1 MSLIGTAQFLAIV
14 DRLAAQYSQLS
25 TAYTEVNQPAT
36 AATLLVGTQQKATAE
51 LVGDDGLRIVLQA
64 LTPGVEGNSIKI
76 QSVVDGVDQEFA
88 AGYFGNEWVLYNATD
103 GSGDIATPMD
113 LLYQLCQEHPSLTAL
128 FEVKAVIFPVSL
140 IGQPATVLL
149 FGASEEETSFDLN
162 SFLSSS
168 ILEDIT
174 PFYGGFAE
182 DAFRVSALVTG
193 YTGREI
199 SLTLEAPTAGNQ
211 ELTITVTGKAIVVEL
226 ASNGLSE
233 TTTTAAELV
242 EALNADL
249 AASQLITASLVNGS
263 GTAVVAALEQ
273 TYLGVGYTGGLE
285 NVILSCTGGISNKD
299 LVSTVL
305 EAAQFLDESLTIT
318 NVANAGVGWTNLI
331 AGLEAHFALMSQTGL
346 LPGYLSDN
354 TLRVHRDFATLYL
367 SATGGAL
374 DAVSVFRPD
383 RVKLGKA
390 TVVGSTVVLSE
401 TSSLGTGT
409 GLVSTTNYAAQKLE
423 AVLTPASVK
432 AAETFLTGTAGLTF
446 TAKYAG
452 EEGNNIT
459 IEYREPSSHPSP
471 LTIEA
476 YPYSP
481 VTQSRQIIVHLET
494 DEDEEVVSTAL
505 EVKAALEA
513 DAVAS
518 EIIDVALVGNGSGV
532 VEGVAETALTDGV
545 GLDLTAGLNMTV
557 TVRTGASSTDTL
569 VIDHVRFSAGDPPL
583 TTQPLTPR
591 ARVTLNS
598 QFRVVA
604 VEAGLAGN
612 SITIEVV
619 NPGVPN
625 ASLGV
630 EIVGK
635 AITVSL
641 ATNGASS
648 ATTTLT
654 TLKAALDFYASE
666 LVYTDL
672 LISGATVVSTVAQTS
687 LSGGAAAPR
696 AFAVTAV
703 ALNGQLGTDS
713 DKVEFYQ
720 IVEREVTP

>member
-14 DRLAAQYSQLS
+14 DRLAAQYSQLN
-25 TAYTEVNQPAT
+25 TAYGEVNQTAT

-51 LVGDDGLRIVLQA
+51 LVGDDGLRIILEAV
-64 LTPGVEGNSIKI
+64 TPGVAGNSIKI
-76 QSVVDGVDQEFA
+76 QSVVDGVDQEFT
-88 AGYFGNEWVLYNATD
+88 AGYFGNEWVIYNATD
-103 GSGDIATPMD
+103 SSGDIATPMD
-113 LLYQLCQEHPSLTAL
+113 LLYALCTGHPTLTAL
-128 FEVKAVIFPVSL
+128 FEVKAVVFPVSL

-149 FGASEEETSFDLN
+149 FGASLEETNFNVD

-168 ILEDIT
+168 VLNDIT

-182 DAFRVSALVTG
+182 DAFRVSAIVTG

-199 SLTLEAPTAGNQ
+199 NLTLTAPTSGNQ
-211 ELTITVTGKAIVVEL
+211 ELTITVTNKDIVVAL

-233 TTTTAAELV
+233 VTTTAAELV
-242 EALNADL
+242 DALNDDL
-249 AASQLITASLVNGS
+249 EASQLIVASLVNGE
-263 GTAVVAALEQ
+263 GTAVVAPLEK

-285 NVILSCTGGISNKD
+285 NVILACTGGVSNKD

-305 EAAQFLDESLTIT
+305 EAAQFLDENLTIT

-354 TLRVHRDFATLYL
+354 SLRVHRDFATLYL
-367 SATGGAL
+367 SSTGSPL
-374 DAVSVFRPD
+374 DAVTVFRPD

-401 TSSLGTGT
+401 TSSLGAGT

-452 EEGNNIT
+452 TEGNNIT
-459 IEYREPSSHPSP
+459 VEYREPTSHPSP
-471 LTIEA
+471 LSVEV
-476 YPYSP
+476 YPFST
-481 VTQSRQIIVHLET
+481 VTQTRQIIVHLET
-494 DEDEEVVSTAL
+494 DEDEDVVSTAL

-513 DAVAS
+513 DALAS
-518 EIIDVALVGNGSGV
+518 EFIDVALVGNGSGV
-532 VEGVAETALTDGV
+532 VEGVAETALSDGV
-545 GLDLTAGLNMTV
+545 GLDLTADLNLTV
-557 TVRTGASSTDTL
+557 TVRTGASSTDTQ
-569 VIDHVRFSAGDPPL
+569 VIDHVRFVAGDAAQ

-591 ARVTLNS
+591 ARVTINS

-604 VEAGLAGN
+604 VETGTAGN
-612 SITIEVV
+612 QISIAVV

-625 ASLGV
+625 AALAV
-630 EIVGK
+630 NVVGK

-641 ATNGASS
+641 ATNGAGS

-654 TLKAALDFYASE
+654 TLKAALDFYASG

-672 LISGATVVSTVAQTS
+672 LISGATVVSTAAQTS
-687 LSGGAAAPR
+687 LSGGAAAAR

-720 IVEREVTP
+720 IVERDVTP